1 MSDMSNEVEEEIEVE
16 IEGQEEAPKESK
28 AFPEPEPE
36 PEVEIVPEPVAED
49 PEELD
54 EYSKGVQKRIRQLN
68 QRYRDEQ
75 VSREE
80 ATKIAEK
87 LAEQNRQLQARV
99 QQLDTGYLNE
109 YGNRVQSETSAAE
122 KAYLQAADDGDT
134 EAMLA
139 AQKALNR
146 AQYDESRFEAAK
158 QRVEQQAQQ
167 PVQQPA
173 APQQQSPQVDP
184 KADAWAKKNTWF
196 GDDDVMT
203 ASVFAIHN
211 RMVTQEG
218 FDPTS
223 DDYYTEVD
231 RRMRSEFPNKFAVK
245 KSGGGA
251 QVASAASSASRNT
264 NQKRTKSVRLTQR
277 QVIMAKKL
285 NVPLAEYA
293 KFVKD

>member
-1 MSDMSNEVEEEIEVE
+1 MSDMSNEVEEEEIEIE
-16 IEGQEEAPKESK
+16 IEGDEEPKQEAS
-28 AFPEPEPE
+28 E
-36 PEVEIVPEPVAED
+36 PEVEIVEEPVAAD

-80 ATKIAEK
+80 ATKVAQK
-87 LAEQNRQLQARV
+87 LAEQNQQLQARV
-99 QQLDTGYLNE
+99 QQLDSGYLNE

-122 KAYLQAADDGDT
+122 KAYLQAADEGDT

-146 AQYDESRFEAAK
+146 AQYDESRFAAAK

-167 PVQQPA
+167 P
-173 APQQQSPQVDP
+173 APQQQAPQVDP
-184 KADAWAKKNTWF
+184 KADAWAKKNPWF
-196 GDDDVMT
+196 GDNDVMT

-231 RRMRSEFPNKFAVK
+231 KRMRSEFPNKFAVK

-264 NQKRTKSVRLTQR
+264 TQKRSKSVRLTQR

>member
-16 IEGQEEAPKESK
+16 IEGQEEEPKEAK
-28 AFPEPEPE
+28 ASPEPEPE

-68 QRYRDEQ
+68 QRYRDER

-158 QRVEQQAQQ
+158 QR
-167 PVQQPA
+167 
-173 APQQQSPQVDP
+173 
-184 KADAWAKKNTWF
+184 
-196 GDDDVMT
+196 
-203 ASVFAIHN
+203 
-211 RMVTQEG
+211 
-218 FDPTS
+218 
-223 DDYYTEVD
+223 
-231 RRMRSEFPNKFAVK
+231 
-245 KSGGGA
+245 
-251 QVASAASSASRNT
+251 
-264 NQKRTKSVRLTQR
+264 
-277 QVIMAKKL
+277 
-285 NVPLAEYA
+285 
-293 KFVKD
+293 

>member
-1 MSDMSNEVEEEIEVE
+1 MSDMSNEVEEEIEIE
-16 IEGQEEAPKESK
+16 IEGTDEEPKEAAS
-28 AFPEPEPE
+28 EPEIEIIEE
-36 PEVEIVPEPVAED
+36 PAAAD

-75 VSREE
+75 VNREE
-80 ATKIAEK
+80 ATKVAQK
-87 LAEQNRQLQARV
+87 LAAENQQLQARV
-99 QQLDTGYLNE
+99 QQLDSGYLNE

-122 KAYLQAADDGDT
+122 KAYLQAADEGDT

-139 AQKALNR
+139 AQKALNK
-146 AQYDESRFEAAK
+146 AQYDESRFAAAK

-167 PVQQPA
+167 P
-173 APQQQSPQVDP
+173 APQQQAQPQPQQAQPQVDP
-184 KADAWAKKNTWF
+184 KADAWAKKNKWF

-211 RMVTQEG
+211 KMVTQEG
-218 FDPTS
+218 FDPAS
-223 DDYYTEVD
+223 EDYYTEVD
-231 RRMRSEFPNKFAVK
+231 KRMRSEFPSKFSVK

>member
-1 MSDMSNEVEEEIEVE
+1 MMSDMSNEVEEEIEIE
-16 IEGQEEAPKESK
+16 IEGGEEPKQEAS
-28 AFPEPEPE
+28 E
-36 PEVEIVPEPVAED
+36 PEVEIVEEPVAAD

-80 ATKIAEK
+80 ATKVAQK
-87 LAEQNRQLQARV
+87 LAEQNQQLQARV
-99 QQLDTGYLNE
+99 QQLDSGYLNE

-122 KAYLQAADDGDT
+122 KAYLQAADEGDT

-139 AQKALNR
+139 AQKALNK
-146 AQYDESRFEAAK
+146 AQYDESRFAAAK

-167 PVQQPA
+167 PAQQPA
-173 APQQQSPQVDP
+173 APQQQVDP

-277 QVIMAKKL
+277 QVVMAKKL

>member
-1 MSDMSNEVEEEIEVE
+1 MSDMSNEVEEEEIEIE
-16 IEGQEEAPKESK
+16 IEGDEEPKQEAS
-28 AFPEPEPE
+28 E
-36 PEVEIVPEPVAED
+36 PEVEIVEEPVAAD

-75 VSREE
+75 VNREE
-80 ATKIAEK
+80 ATKVAQK
-87 LAEQNRQLQARV
+87 LAAENQQLQARV
-99 QQLDTGYLNE
+99 QQLDSGYLNE

-122 KAYLQAADDGDT
+122 KAYLQAADEGDT

-139 AQKALNR
+139 AQKALNK
-146 AQYDESRFEAAK
+146 AQYDESRFAAAK

-167 PVQQPA
+167 P
-173 APQQQSPQVDP
+173 APQRQAQPQPQQAQPQVDP
-184 KADAWAKKNTWF
+184 KADAWAKKNKWF

-211 RMVTQEG
+211 KMVTQEG
-218 FDPTS
+218 FDPAS
-223 DDYYTEVD
+223 EDYYTEVD
-231 RRMRSEFPNKFAVK
+231 KRMRSEFPSKFSVK

>member
-1 MSDMSNEVEEEIEVE
+1 MSDMSNEVEEEEIEIE
-16 IEGQEEAPKESK
+16 IEGDEEPKQEAS
-28 AFPEPEPE
+28 E
-36 PEVEIVPEPVAED
+36 PEVEIVEEPVAAD

-80 ATKIAEK
+80 ATKVAQK
-87 LAEQNRQLQARV
+87 LAEQNQQLQARV
-99 QQLDTGYLNE
+99 QQLDSGYLNE

-122 KAYLQAADDGDT
+122 KAYLQAADEGDT

-146 AQYDESRFEAAK
+146 AQYDESRFAAAK

-167 PVQQPA
+167 P
-173 APQQQSPQVDP
+173 APQQQSAPQQQQAPQVDP
-184 KADAWAKKNTWF
+184 KADAWAKKNAWF

-231 RRMRSEFPNKFAVK
+231 KRMRSEFPNKFAVK

-264 NQKRTKSVRLTQR
+264 TQKRSKSVRLTQR

>member
-1 MSDMSNEVEEEIEVE
+1 MSDMSKEIEDTEEEIEVE
-16 IEGQEEAPKESK
+16 VEGAEDSDT
-28 AFPEPEPE
+28 
-36 PEVEIVPEPVAED
+36 PEVEIVPEPVVED
-49 PEELD
+49 TEELD
-54 EYSKGVQKRIRQLN
+54 DYNKGVQKRIRQLN

-80 ATKIAEK
+80 ATKVAQK
-87 LAEQNRQLQARV
+87 LAAENQQLQARV
-99 QQLDTGYLNE
+99 QQLDSGYLNE

-122 KAYLQAADDGDT
+122 KAYLQAADEGDT

-139 AQKALNR
+139 AQKALNK
-146 AQYDESRFEAAK
+146 AQYDESRFAAAK
-158 QRVEQQAQQ
+158 QRVEQQA
-167 PVQQPA
+167 PVQQQA
-173 APQQQSPQVDP
+173 QPQAQQAQPQAQPQVDP
-184 KADAWAKKNTWF
+184 KADAWAKKNKWF

-211 RMVTQEG
+211 KMVTQEG
-218 FDPTS
+218 FDPAS
-223 DDYYTEVD
+223 EDYYTEVD
-231 RRMRSEFPNKFAVK
+231 KRMRSEFPSKFSVK

>member
-1 MSDMSNEVEEEIEVE
+1 MSDMSNEVEEEIEIE
-16 IEGQEEAPKESK
+16 IEGDEEPKQEAS
-28 AFPEPEPE
+28 E
-36 PEVEIVPEPVAED
+36 PEVEIVEEPVAAD

-80 ATKIAEK
+80 ATKVAQK
-87 LAEQNRQLQARV
+87 LAEQNQQLQARV
-99 QQLDTGYLNE
+99 QQLDSGYLNE

-122 KAYLQAADDGDT
+122 KAYLQAADEGDT

-146 AQYDESRFEAAK
+146 AQYDESRFAAAK

-167 PVQQPA
+167 P
-173 APQQQSPQVDP
+173 APQQQSAPQQQQAPQVDP
-184 KADAWAKKNTWF
+184 KADAWAKKNAWF

-231 RRMRSEFPNKFAVK
+231 KRMRSEFPNKFAVK

-264 NQKRTKSVRLTQR
+264 TQKRSKSVRLTQR

>member
-1 MSDMSNEVEEEIEVE
+1 MSNEVEEEIEIE
-16 IEGQEEAPKESK
+16 IEGDEEPKQEAS
-28 AFPEPEPE
+28 E
-36 PEVEIVPEPVAED
+36 PEVEIVEEPVAAD

-80 ATKIAEK
+80 ATKVAQK
-87 LAEQNRQLQARV
+87 LAEQNQQLQARV
-99 QQLDTGYLNE
+99 QQLDSGYLNE

-122 KAYLQAADDGDT
+122 KAYLQAADEGDT

-139 AQKALNR
+139 AQKALNK
-146 AQYDESRFEAAK
+146 AQYDESRFAAAK

-167 PVQQPA
+167 PMPQQQP
-173 APQQQSPQVDP
+173 APQQQQAPQVDP

-196 GDDDVMT
+196 GEDDVMT

-223 DDYYTEVD
+223 EDYYTEVD

>member
-1 MSDMSNEVEEEIEVE
+1 MSDMSNEVEEEIEIE
-16 IEGQEEAPKESK
+16 IEGDEEPKQEAS
-28 AFPEPEPE
+28 E
-36 PEVEIVPEPVAED
+36 PEVEIVEEPVAAD

-80 ATKIAEK
+80 ATKVAQK
-87 LAEQNRQLQARV
+87 LAEQNQQLQARV
-99 QQLDTGYLNE
+99 QQLDSGYLNE

-122 KAYLQAADDGDT
+122 KAYLQAADEGDT

-146 AQYDESRFEAAK
+146 AQYDESRFAAAK

-167 PVQQPA
+167 P
-173 APQQQSPQVDP
+173 APQQQQAPQVDP

-196 GDDDVMT
+196 GEDDVMT

-223 DDYYTEVD
+223 EDYYTEVD